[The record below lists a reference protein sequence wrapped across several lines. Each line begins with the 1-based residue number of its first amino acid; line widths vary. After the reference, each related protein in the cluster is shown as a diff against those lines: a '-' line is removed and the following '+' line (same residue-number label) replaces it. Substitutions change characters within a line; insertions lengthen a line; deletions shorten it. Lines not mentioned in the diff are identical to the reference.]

1 MAPPRPYWKGYLK
14 LSLVSCP
21 IALYTATSSGER
33 VAFRQIN
40 KKTGNRL
47 RQQLVDEGTGDPID
61 PDDKGRGYEVDKG
74 VYLQVEDEELDAIAI
89 ESSHTIDIDS
99 FVPKSEVDERY
110 IDSPYYLVPEN
121 KVALEAFAV
130 IRDAML
136 GKGMVALGRVVLSK
150 RERVIM
156 LQPRGKGLLGATLRY
171 PYEVRDE
178 TIYFGDI
185 GDIQIPKDMLAL
197 AEHILESKA
206 ATFDPTLFHDR
217 YEEAVVAMLNE
228 KRAGMPIPKQ
238 RPMPRIVA
246 GTDLMAALRQS
257 IEKAKEEAPKTA
269 AKQAAPGGRT
279 SRSEACCGGQEASGQ
294 RKAART
300 SARCCCRLRAARPR
314 RKQGRPQRKRR
325 RNRRRKSPARGR
337 RLASLRLSA
346 RHESDR
352 HGVRNVDEEGRN
364 QRQDDEGLR
373 AGAVQLRHR
382 RHIGDRG
389 RRRAE
394 ADAGESGRDHRGL
407 VVSAHHREDDKDD
420 VGDRRD
426 RLDRQDD
433 DQRRPKSAKRP
444 ELHAHQRH
452 GEEDVERQVGDQ
464 RQRARSRRPFE
475 LRERR
480 AEPCWSR
487 RCRPEGK

>member
-21 IALYTATSSGER
+21 VALYTATSSGDR

-47 RQQLVDEGTGDPID
+47 RQQLVDEGTGDPIEA
-61 PDDKGRGYEVDKG
+61 DDKGRGYEVDKG

-110 IDSPYYLVPEN
+110 VDSPYYLVPEN

-156 LQPRGKGLLGATLRY
+156 LQPRGRGLLGATLRY

-178 TIYFGDI
+178 AIYFGDI

-217 YEEAVVAMLNE
+217 YEEAVVTMLNE

-257 IEKAKEEAPKTA
+257 IDKAKEERPKTDIKQAPVPAAAA
-269 AKQAAPGGRT
+269 AKPVAAAKGKRT
-279 SRSEACCGGQEASGQ
+279 AKGSS
-294 RKAART
+294 
-300 SARCCCRLRAARPR
+300 
-314 RKQGRPQRKRR
+314 
-325 RNRRRKSPARGR
+325 
-337 RLASLRLSA
+337 
-346 RHESDR
+346 
-352 HGVRNVDEEGRN
+352 
-364 QRQDDEGLR
+364 
-373 AGAVQLRHR
+373 
-382 RHIGDRG
+382 
-389 RRRAE
+389 
-394 ADAGESGRDHRGL
+394 
-407 VVSAHHREDDKDD
+407 
-420 VGDRRD
+420 
-426 RLDRQDD
+426 
-433 DQRRPKSAKRP
+433 DQREMLLPIAGGAPAKEAGVAAKDAP
-444 ELHAHQRH
+444 EKQTAQKP
-452 GEEDVERQVGDQ
+452 G
-464 RQRARSRRPFE
+464 ARKK
-475 LRERR
+475 
-480 AEPCWSR
+480 A
-487 RCRPEGK
+487 G

>member
-21 IALYTATSSGER
+21 IALYTATSAGER

-89 ESSHTIDIDS
+89 ESSHTIDIGS

-110 IDSPYYLVPEN
+110 IDSPYYLIPEN

-178 TIYFGDI
+178 AIYFGDI
-185 GDIQIPKDMLAL
+185 DEIKIPKDMLSL

-206 ATFDPTLFHDR
+206 ATFDPTQFHDR

-246 GTDLMAALRQS
+246 GTDLMAALKQS
-257 IEKAKEEAPKTA
+257 IEKAKDETPKMVAKQVPLATPAPAAAPKPASAAKGKRAAKSSSDQREMLLPIAGGAPAKEAPEKQTA
-269 AKQAAPGGRT
+269 QKPG
-279 SRSEACCGGQEASGQ
+279 A
-294 RKAART
+294 RK
-300 SARCCCRLRAARPR
+300 
-314 RKQGRPQRKRR
+314 K
-325 RNRRRKSPARGR
+325 
-337 RLASLRLSA
+337 
-346 RHESDR
+346 
-352 HGVRNVDEEGRN
+352 
-364 QRQDDEGLR
+364 
-373 AGAVQLRHR
+373 AG
-382 RHIGDRG
+382 
-389 RRRAE
+389 
-394 ADAGESGRDHRGL
+394 
-407 VVSAHHREDDKDD
+407 
-420 VGDRRD
+420 
-426 RLDRQDD
+426 
-433 DQRRPKSAKRP
+433 
-444 ELHAHQRH
+444 
-452 GEEDVERQVGDQ
+452 
-464 RQRARSRRPFE
+464 
-475 LRERR
+475 
-480 AEPCWSR
+480 
-487 RCRPEGK
+487 

>member
-47 RQQLVDEGTGDPID
+47 RQQLVDEETGEPID

-74 VYLQVEDEELDAIAI
+74 VYLRVEDEDIDAIAI

-99 FVPKSEVDERY
+99 FVPKSEIDERY
-110 IDSPYYLVPEN
+110 IESPYYLIPEN

-130 IRDAML
+130 IRDAMRD
-136 GKGMVALGRVVLSK
+136 KNMVALGRVVLSK

-178 TIYFGDI
+178 EIYFGDI
-185 GDIQIPKDMLAL
+185 GEIKIPKDMLAL

-228 KRAGMPIPKQ
+228 KRAGMPIPKE

-246 GTDLMAALRQS
+246 GTDLMAALKQS
-257 IEKAKEEAPKTA
+257 IEKAKDETPKMV
-269 AKQAAPGGRT
+269 AKQAAP
-279 SRSEACCGGQEASGQ
+279 AAPAASAKPATVAKG
-294 RKAART
+294 
-300 SARCCCRLRAARPR
+300 
-314 RKQGRPQRKRR
+314 KR
-325 RNRRRKSPARGR
+325 
-337 RLASLRLSA
+337 
-346 RHESDR
+346 
-352 HGVRNVDEEGRN
+352 GVKG
-364 QRQDDEGLR
+364 
-373 AGAVQLRHR
+373 
-382 RHIGDRG
+382 
-389 RRRAE
+389 
-394 ADAGESGRDHRGL
+394 S
-407 VVSAHHREDDKDD
+407 S
-420 VGDRRD
+420 
-426 RLDRQDD
+426 
-433 DQRRPKSAKRP
+433 DQREMLLPIAGGASAKEAIAAAKETP
-444 ELHAHQRH
+444 
-452 GEEDVERQVGDQ
+452 ERQTAQKPG
-464 RQRARSRRPFE
+464 ARKK
-475 LRERR
+475 
-480 AEPCWSR
+480 A
-487 RCRPEGK
+487 G

>member
-21 IALYTATSSGER
+21 IALYTATATGER

-110 IDSPYYLVPEN
+110 VDSPYYLVPEN

-178 TIYFGDI
+178 AIYFGDI
-185 GDIQIPKDMLAL
+185 GEIQIPKDMLAL

-246 GTDLMAALRQS
+246 GTDLMAALKQS
-257 IEKAKEEAPKTA
+257 IEKAKEETPKTA
-269 AKQAAPGGRT
+269 AKQAAPAAPAPAAKPAKGKRTVKGSSDQREMLLPIAGGAAK
-279 SRSEACCGGQEASGQ
+279 EAGAAAKEA
-294 RKAART
+294 
-300 SARCCCRLRAARPR
+300 PE
-314 RKQGRPQRKRR
+314 KQTAQKP
-325 RNRRRKSPARGR
+325 
-337 RLASLRLSA
+337 
-346 RHESDR
+346 
-352 HGVRNVDEEGRN
+352 GVRKK
-364 QRQDDEGLR
+364 
-373 AGAVQLRHR
+373 AG
-382 RHIGDRG
+382 
-389 RRRAE
+389 
-394 ADAGESGRDHRGL
+394 
-407 VVSAHHREDDKDD
+407 
-420 VGDRRD
+420 
-426 RLDRQDD
+426 
-433 DQRRPKSAKRP
+433 
-444 ELHAHQRH
+444 
-452 GEEDVERQVGDQ
+452 
-464 RQRARSRRPFE
+464 
-475 LRERR
+475 
-480 AEPCWSR
+480 
-487 RCRPEGK
+487 